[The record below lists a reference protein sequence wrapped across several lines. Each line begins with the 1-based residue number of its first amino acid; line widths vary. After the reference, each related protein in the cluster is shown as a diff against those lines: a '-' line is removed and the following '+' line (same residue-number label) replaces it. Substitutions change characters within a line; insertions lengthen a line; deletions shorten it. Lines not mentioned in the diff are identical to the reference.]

1 MDKIT
6 IADLINYV
14 ILPIGGLVSW
24 FFKTTLNRIQN
35 DIDMIKKEYLHKDDF
50 KEFKIELRSMFE
62 ELKKDIRD
70 LHAKN

>member
-24 FFKTTLNRIQN
+24 FFKTTLNRLQN

-50 KEFKIELRSMFE
+50 KEFKVELRAMFE